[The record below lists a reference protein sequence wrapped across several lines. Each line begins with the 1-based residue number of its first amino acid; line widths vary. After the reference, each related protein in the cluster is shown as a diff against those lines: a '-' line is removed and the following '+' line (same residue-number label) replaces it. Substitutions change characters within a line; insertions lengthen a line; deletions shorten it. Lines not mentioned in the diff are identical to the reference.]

1 MVLFPVV
8 LMVALAFILF
18 VKRFKRCGNH
28 GAKEAIH
35 EKPSNRVLPTV
46 PDLVVNET
54 TEPLAPIIVDTPSNV
69 ELAREKEVLVQQV
82 EELKEE
88 TAELKQK
95 NLAMQDKNR
104 KMKENIEA
112 YREKYKKARRAAK
125 GNTSVVTTTGGLP
138 VKNKRSGKPRGK
150 RGAGF
155 KVPATIDRVVEW
167 RLDTCPRCGK
177 SLKGTNPCYHREH
190 VIIDVKS
197 LHRGTALEHVKHVI
211 YRYRCPGCHQ
221 LVAKHFG
228 KLNHAHYG
236 LGLISLVMELR
247 VARHGT
253 WDDIRKILFIFCTN
267 PDDETSVPTIVA
279 FIGWMEKWEPEIR
292 VVYDA
297 FVAAVKGTEFAHV
310 DETGLPLDGK
320 NWWLWV
326 VVTANVVLFKASDSR
341 GHATIKDMFEGYKGI
356 LISDFWSAYNKL
368 SVEQQKCLA
377 HLVKDLRVIA
387 TDAGSKQAKIKKALD
402 AFDAA
407 AKAASEGAAPA
418 KPRGRPPKA
427 PEPITVEQQSALVKD
442 VEQQAKVVRQ
452 ALRLHEF
459 FCQAWGDGDMGWK
472 TPMGQRITIKEAMR
486 RLRVLIV
493 ELRAEGVASP
503 DIERL
508 LKRAE
513 KFGRKLFTYLE
524 HEGIPPDNN
533 RAERTIRHFVVQ
545 RKVSGNF
552 VNPLLADIYAM
563 LLSLYHTTL
572 NNKLKV
578 RDVFKLLFEQDTDG
592 ILQLLGLPVPEPAPP
607 DPPDA
612 ALV

>member
-1 MVLFPVV
+1 
-8 LMVALAFILF
+8 MVAMAFILF
-18 VKRFKRCGNH
+18 VKRFKRRGNH
-28 GAKEAIH
+28 GTRAENHEAHSHAVLGETPVIASHADPELVTPVPVAVPPTGAEEQEKEA
-35 EKPSNRVLPTV
+35 
-46 PDLVVNET
+46 
-54 TEPLAPIIVDTPSNV
+54 
-69 ELAREKEVLVQQV
+69 LARRV
-82 EELKEE
+82 EELEQKARDLE
-88 TAELKQK
+88 QK
-95 NLAMQDKNR
+95 NLAMHDKNR

-112 YREKYKKARRAAK
+112 YREKHKKARRAAREK
-125 GNTSVVTTTGGLP
+125 ASVASTTGGVP
-138 VKNKRSGKPRGK
+138 AKNKRTGKPRGK
-150 RGAGF
+150 KGAGF
-155 KVPATIDRVVEW
+155 KVPTTIDRVVKW
-167 RLDTCPRCGK
+167 PLDRCPRCGK
-177 SLKGTNPCYHREH
+177 SLKGSNPCDHREH

-228 KLNHAHYG
+228 KLNQAHYG
-236 LGLISLVMELR
+236 LGLISLVMEMR

-253 WDDIRKILFIFCTN
+253 WEVIRDILFTFFTN
-267 PDDETSVPTIVA
+267 PDDKTSIPTIVS
-279 FIGWMEKWEPEIR
+279 FIDWMRKWETEIR

-297 FVAAVKGTEFAHV
+297 FANAVKGTSFAHV
-310 DETGLPLDGK
+310 DETGLPLDGR

-341 GHATIKDMFEGYKGI
+341 GHATIKDMFDGYKGI

-387 TDAGSKQAKIKKALD
+387 TDAGSKQAKIKKVLD
-402 AFDAA
+402 ACDAA
-407 AKAASEGAAPA
+407 AKAASEGVATA
-418 KPRGRPPKA
+418 KHRGRPLKA
-427 PEPITVEQQSALVKD
+427 PEPVTAEQQSILVKD
-442 VEQQAKVVRQ
+442 VEQQAKTMRQ
-452 ALRLHEF
+452 AMRLHEF
-459 FCQAWGDGDMGWK
+459 FCQAWGEGDMGWK

-486 RLRVLIV
+486 RLRVLIA
-493 ELRAEGVASP
+493 ELRTEGVASL

-524 HEGIPPDNN
+524 HDGIPPDNN
-533 RAERTIRHFVVQ
+533 RAERAIRPFVVQ
-545 RKVSGNF
+545 RKMSGNF

-563 LLSLYHTTL
+563 LLSLYHTAL

-592 ILQLLGLPVPEPAPP
+592 ILQLLGLPIPEPAPP
-607 DPPDA
+607 DPSA
-612 ALV
+612 TLLA